1 MFFKQYY
8 LGCLAHASYLVG
20 DQRTKTAVVVDPQRD
35 VEQYLED
42 ARAQGMTIT
51 HVFLTHFH
59 ADFIAGHLELRDK
72 VGATVCLGARAEAEF
87 AFQKFATGDRLEF
100 GDVRIE
106 AMETP
111 GHTPEGIS
119 LLVYDLAKDAA
130 SPYGVLTGDTLFIG
144 DVGRPD
150 LLASIGFTS
159 EELASMLYDSL
170 HERLLPL
177 PDETLVYPAH
187 GAGSMCGRNLSS
199 ETVSTMGIQRQ
210 YNYALQP
217 MTKERFIAL
226 VTEDQPE
233 APAYF
238 SYDAL
243 MNRRERATLDEVLDE
258 QLNPLTLDETLA
270 AQAAGAVVLD
280 VRDAADF
287 EGAHLRSAVNV
298 GLDGQFATYA
308 GTVIKQGQPV
318 VIVGEPG
325 REVEAATRLGRIGFD
340 QVKGYLG
347 GGMVALAKR
356 DDLLA
361 RSERITGA
369 TVAEQLAAGEP
380 PVIIDLRTA
389 GERDSG
395 VIEGNLHIPL
405 NHLEERAGEIPG
417 GRPVVVH
424 CQGGYRSAIAVSLLE
439 RMGIAAADLVGGFG
453 AWEAAGL
460 PVTRNV
466 AAGPAA
472 S

>member
-1 MFFKQYY
+1 METGRRAVREDAVFFKQYY
-8 LGCLAHASYLVG
+8 LGCLAHASYMVG
-20 DQRTKTAVVVDPQRD
+20 DERTKTAIVVDPQRD
-35 VEQYLED
+35 IEQYLED
-42 ARAQGMTIT
+42 AGAQGMTIT

-59 ADFIAGHLELRDK
+59 ADFIAGHLELRDR
-72 VGATVCLGARAEAEF
+72 VGATICLGAKAEAEF
-87 AFQKFATGDRLEF
+87 AFRKFGTGDRLEF

-106 AMETP
+106 ALETP
-111 GHTPEGIS
+111 GHTPEAIS
-119 LLVYDLAKDAA
+119 LLIFDLAKDAET
-130 SPYGVLTGDTLFIG
+130 PYGVLTGDTLFIG

-159 EELASMLYDSL
+159 GELASMLFDSL

-199 ETVSTMGIQRQ
+199 ETVSTMGIQRR

-238 SYDAL
+238 GYDAL
-243 MNRRERATLDEVLDE
+243 MNRRERATLDAVLDK
-258 QLNPLTLDETLA
+258 QLKPLTLDETLA

-287 EGAHLRSAVNV
+287 EGAHLRDSVNV

-318 VIVGEPG
+318 VIVSEPG
-325 REVEAATRLGRIGFD
+325 REMEAATRLGRIGFD
-340 QVKGYLG
+340 QVKGYLD

-369 TVAEQLAAGEP
+369 TVAERLAGGKTP
-380 PVIIDLRTA
+380 TIIDLRTA
-389 GERDSG
+389 GERESG
-395 VIEGNLHIPL
+395 IIAGNLHIPL
-405 NHLEERAGEIPG
+405 NHLEERAGRSLPAGPWWCIARAATAP
-417 GRPVVVH
+417 RS
-424 CQGGYRSAIAVSLLE
+424 RSACWRGWASK
-439 RMGIAAADLVGGFG
+439 R
-453 AWEAAGL
+453 
-460 PVTRNV
+460 PTSS
-466 AAGPAA
+466 AA
-472 S
+472 SVPGKQPVCP

>member
-8 LGCLAHASYLVG
+8 LGCLAHASYMIG
-20 DQRTKTAVVVDPQRD
+20 DERTKTAVVVDPQRD
-35 VEQYLED
+35 VEQYLAD
-42 ARAQGMTIT
+42 ATAEGLTIT

-59 ADFIAGHLELRDK
+59 ADFIAGHLELRDNA
-72 VGATVCLGARAEAEF
+72 GATVCLGARAEAEF
-87 AFQKFATGDRLEF
+87 AFQEFATGDRLDF

-106 AMETP
+106 ALETP

-130 SPYGVLTGDTLFIG
+130 HPYGVLTGDTLFIG

-159 EELASMLYDSL
+159 EELASMLYESL

-177 PDETLVYPAH
+177 PDATLVYPAH

-258 QLNPLTLDETLA
+258 TLKPLSLDETLA
-270 AQAAGAVVLD
+270 AQAGGAVVLD
-280 VRDAADF
+280 VRDAADY
-287 EGAHLRSAVNV
+287 EGAHLRGAVNV

-347 GGMVALAKR
+347 GGMVALAER
-356 DDLLA
+356 EDLLE

-369 TVAEQLAAGEP
+369 TVLEQVQSGAA
-380 PVIIDLRTA
+380 PVIVDLRTA

-395 VIEGNLHIPL
+395 IIAGSLHIPL
-405 NHLEERAGEIPG
+405 NHLEERAAEIPA

-439 RMGIAAADLVGGFG
+439 RMGIVAADLVGGFG

-460 PVTRNV
+460 PVARNV
-466 AAGPAA
+466 AAGPAG

>member
-8 LGCLAHASYLVG
+8 LGCLAHASYMIG
-20 DQRTKTAVVVDPQRD
+20 DERTKTAVVVDPQRD
-35 VEQYLED
+35 VEQYLAD
-42 ARAQGMTIT
+42 AAAQGLTIS

-72 VGATVCLGARAEAEF
+72 IGATVCLGAKAEAEF
-87 AFQKFATGDRLEF
+87 AFQKFGTGDRLDF
-100 GDVRIE
+100 GNVRIE
-106 AMETP
+106 ALETP

-119 LLVYDLAKDAA
+119 LLVYDLAQDAEK
-130 SPYGVLTGDTLFIG
+130 PYGVLTGDTLFIG

-159 EELASMLYDSL
+159 DELASMLYDSL

-258 QLNPLTLDETLA
+258 QLKPLTLDETLA

-280 VRDAADF
+280 VRDAADY
-287 EGAHLRSAVNV
+287 EGAHLRGAVNV

-340 QVKGYLG
+340 QVKGYLA

-369 TVAEQLAAGEP
+369 TVAEQLAAGDG
-380 PVIIDLRTA
+380 PVIVDLRTA

-395 VIEGNLHIPL
+395 IIAGSLHIPL
-405 NHLEERAGEIPG
+405 NHLEERTAEIAAD
-417 GRPVVVH
+417 RPVVVH

-439 RMGIAAADLVGGFG
+439 RMGIRAADLVGGFG

-466 AAGPAA
+466 AAGPAG